1 MPTFTL
7 IQPATVVGSGG
18 TTSVTF
24 SSIPS
29 TYTDLV
35 LYGSTRDDRGSFGNS
50 PYGITTVNGSAVA
63 GASVKNLGGNGSSA
77 FSENYSNVWAGQS
90 SRVGHTANT
99 FGNSMMYIPNY
110 TGTANKSVN
119 QDGVSEN
126 NATEAGLS
134 LAASI
139 FNSSAAI
146 TSFVVAPLYAST
158 FQQYSTFYLY
168 GVSNA

>member
-1 MPTFTL
+1 MPTFTQ
-7 IQPATVVGSGG
+7 IGTAVTVGSGG
-18 TTSVTF
+18 ATSVTF
-24 SSIPS
+24 TGISG

-35 LYGSTRDDRGSFGNS
+35 LYGSTRDDRGAFGNS

-77 FSENYSNVWAGQS
+77 FSESYSQVWAGQS

-99 FGNSMMYIPNY
+99 FGSSYIYIPNY
-110 TGTANKSVN
+110 IGTTNKLVS

-126 NATEAGLS
+126 NAAEAGLS
-134 LAASI
+134 LAAST

-146 TSFVVAPLYAST
+146 TSFVVAPLYATT